1 MKIIQ
6 RYIGGQLLKTFSI
19 SLGVFTFI
27 LFMGNVIRI
36 LDMLERGVAGGL
48 LLRLFLSFI
57 PYLLVFSIPM
67 SILTSCLLVFGR
79 LSADNEITAMRAC
92 GISYRKIFQ
101 SGVLLALALAAVSW
115 VVNASLAPRAHY
127 AIRKLRNQVG
137 AQSPAALLEPGVFID
152 YFKPYQFYI
161 GSKVGSVF
169 KDVIIYEKLPD
180 GRDRFLKASHGEI
193 VSDEA
198 RRIVFKLFDGTME
211 EPPKEGESASVSAT
225 FKTYIV
231 KMGLDE
237 EDGGVP
243 KKMADYTFAELIAK
257 TRQWRARLATA
268 RSPIYRRDTL
278 RRISITLTEASERLV
293 YTFCVIAF
301 VMVGMPLGIV
311 AHRGETSVGAAISLA
326 LVGLNY
332 AFIICVE
339 ALQERVWLY
348 PFILIWLPNAAFAVL
363 GPWLTWRLDRR

>member
-19 SLGVFTFI
+19 SLVVFTFI

-36 LDMLERGVAGGL
+36 LDMLERGVAWNL
-48 LLRLFLSFI
+48 LSKLLLSFI

-67 SILTSCLLVFGR
+67 SILTASLLIFGR

-92 GISYRKIFQ
+92 GISYLGIFR
-101 SGVLLALALAAVSW
+101 SGILLALALTVVSG
-115 VVNASLAPRAHY
+115 VVNVVLAPRAHY
-127 AIRKLRNQVG
+127 AMRRLRSQVG

-152 YFKPYQFYI
+152 YCKPYQFYI
-161 GSKVGSVF
+161 GQKDGSVF
-169 KDVIIYEKLPD
+169 KDVIIYEKLSD
-180 GRDRFLKASHGEI
+180 GRIRFLKAASGEI

-198 RRIVFKLFDGTME
+198 PKIQFKLFDGTME
-211 EPPKEGESASVSAT
+211 EPPREGENTSISAA

-231 KMGLDE
+231 KMGFDE
-237 EDGGVP
+237 EEGGVP
-243 KKMADYTFAELIAK
+243 KKMADYTFPELVAK
-257 TRQWRARLATA
+257 IRNWRRMLPSA
-268 RSPIYRRDTL
+268 SPMMQRDIR
-278 RRISITLTEASERLV
+278 RRISITLTEANERFV
-293 YTFCVIAF
+293 FTSCVLAF
-301 VMVGMPLGIV
+301 VLVGMPLGIV

-339 ALQERVWLY
+339 ALQERVWLH
-348 PFILIWLPNAAFAVL
+348 PHLLVWIPNAVFAVL

>member
-6 RYIGGQLLKTFSI
+6 RYIGGQLLKTFGI
-19 SLGVFTFI
+19 SLTVFTFI

-67 SILTSCLLVFGR
+67 SVLTACLLVFGR

-92 GISYRKIFQ
+92 GMSYGRIFR
-101 SGVLLALALAAVSW
+101 SGIMLALALTAVSW
-115 VVNASLAPRAHY
+115 LVNAVVAPRAHY
-127 AIRKLRNQVG
+127 AIRTLRNQVG

-161 GSKVGSVF
+161 GQKDGSLF

-180 GRDRFLKASHGEI
+180 DRIRFLKAAHGEI
-193 VSDEA
+193 ISGEA
-198 RRIVFKLFDGTME
+198 RKIVFKLFDGTME
-211 EPPKEGESASVSAT
+211 EPPREGETTSVSAT

-237 EDGGVP
+237 DEGGVP
-243 KKMADYTFAELIAK
+243 KKMADYSFSELVGKIA
-257 TRQWRARLATA
+257 QWKGKLAA
-268 RSPIYRRDTL
+268 ASPMMRRDMQ
-278 RRISITLTEASERLV
+278 RRISITLTEASERMV
-293 YTFCVIAF
+293 FTFCALAF
-301 VMVGMPLGIV
+301 VMIGMPLGIV

-339 ALQERVWLY
+339 ALQERAWLY
-348 PFILIWLPNAAFAVL
+348 PFVLVWVPNVVFAIL
-363 GPWLTWRLDRR
+363 GPWLTYRLDRR

>member
-6 RYIGGQLLKTFSI
+6 RYIGGQILKTFLI
-19 SLGVFTFI
+19 SLCVFTFI

-48 LLRLFLSFI
+48 LLKLFLSFL

-67 SILTSCLLVFGR
+67 SVLTACLLVFGR

-92 GISYRKIFQ
+92 GLSYAKIFR
-101 SGVLLALALAAVSW
+101 SGILLALVLTAVSW
-115 VVNASLAPRAHY
+115 MVNASVAPRAHY
-127 AIRKLRNQVG
+127 AIRKLRDQVG
-137 AQSPAALLEPGVFID
+137 AQSPAALLEPGVFIE

-161 GSKVGSVF
+161 GQKDGSFF
-169 KDVIIYEKLPD
+169 KDVIIYEKLSD
-180 GRDRFLKASHGEI
+180 DRMRFLKASRGEI
-193 VSDEA
+193 ISDEA
-198 RRIVFKLFDGTME
+198 RKIVFKLYDGTME
-211 EPPKEGESASVSAT
+211 EPPKAGEATSVSAT

-231 KMGLDE
+231 KMGLSEDDE
-237 EDGGVP
+237 GVP
-243 KKMADYTFAELIAK
+243 KKMADYTFTELLRNIAK
-257 TRQWRARLATA
+257 WEGRIGKA
-268 RSPIYRRDTL
+268 SPTFQRDMR

-293 YTFCVIAF
+293 FTFCALAF
-301 VMVGMPLGIV
+301 VMIGMPLGIV

-339 ALQERVWLY
+339 ALQERAWMY
-348 PFILIWLPNAAFAVL
+348 PFVLVWVPNVIFAVL